1 MSALTMLCNSQIHV
15 DSSRRFSTLGGPN
28 DGSVA
33 AAEDAYDK
41 ACMDTVARKPQSNS
55 TSLVCLQETGAL
67 DTLLQNYAKQTML
80 FYQ

>member
-1 MSALTMLCNSQIHV
+1 MLIVRV
-15 DSSRRFSTLGGPN
+15 DFPLLEDLMTVP
-28 DGSVA
+28 VA

-41 ACMDTVARKPQSNS
+41 ACMDTAARKPQSNS